1 MDEWLFLPEQN
12 KNWVTLVLGFNF
24 ILFVLIKV
32 RFEQQFFSFIR
43 LIDTPMYFN
52 IYGEKKFISQ
62 GFTYVSGLF
71 SLINLVLLL
80 CFLIQP
86 FTQTPS
92 FNLFLIL
99 LISIGA
105 VLILRQSILL
115 FLGLLLD
122 LNGFV
127 NQYQFRNLT
136 YLFRLSIL
144 LFIGIIVYYYSFNQS
159 AFFLQG
165 VSITLIFIYFLVQLI
180 VIKQLINI
188 INKGGLYFIL
198 YLCVLKISPWIILI
212 RGLKQIL

>member
-115 FLGLLLD
+115 FLGFLLD

-136 YLFRLSIL
+136 YLSISVFPSRSINHPNIHLLSSST
-144 LFIGIIVYYYSFNQS
+144 YCNQTTNKHYKQRRVI
-159 AFFLQG
+159 FYF
-165 VSITLIFIYFLVQLI
+165 VSL
-180 VIKQLINI
+180 
-188 INKGGLYFIL
+188 
-198 YLCVLKISPWIILI
+198 
-212 RGLKQIL
+212 RA

>member
-1 MDEWLFLPEQN
+1 
-12 KNWVTLVLGFNF
+12 
-24 ILFVLIKV
+24 
-32 RFEQQFFSFIR
+32 
-43 LIDTPMYFN
+43 MYFN

-80 CFLIQP
+80 FFLIQP

-105 VLILRQSILL
+105 VLILRQSILF

-212 RGLKQIL
+212 KGLKQIL